1 DLNWGHHWTVERIL
15 QGSPQPRTKYSYNGT
30 HIVIFNPSLIC
41 ILLYILLGSLSIV
54 TVCGNL
60 LVIISIIYFKQL
72 HIPTNYLILSLAV
85 ADVLV
90 GILVFPCNMAFTV
103 TQCWYYEDLF
113 CKVRGSF
120 DVTLSTA
127 SILNLSCISVD
138 RYFAVCQPLTYKSKI
153 THRVVVAMI
162 LASWG
167 VAALIGIG
175 LIAAGFNQ
183 GKCEESCL
191 MDALISTTLG
201 CIFSFYIPVIIMLC
215 IYLKIFLVAQR
226 QANKIQNT
234 TCQNVKSR
242 GAVSKMERKST
253 KTLATVMGVFL
264 LCWTPYFLCMIV
276 QPLTYKVTP
285 IAVVETLNW
294 FTLSNSTLNPFIYAF
309 FYSWFRSAFRMI
321 ISGKI
326 CQGDFTNSK
335 LY

>member
-1 DLNWGHHWTVERIL
+1 SELESQEQVNCWKVI
-15 QGSPQPRTKYSYNGT
+15 SP
-30 HIVIFNPSLIC
+30 IVIS
-41 ILLYILLGSLSIV
+41 ILLGLFYGCYSIV
-54 TVCGNL
+54 ITCGNL

-72 HIPTNYLILSLAV
+72 HTPTNYLVLSLAV
-85 ADVLV
+85 ADLLV
-90 GILVFPCNMAFTV
+90 GILICPFSMAQTAEPESS
-103 TQCWYYEDLF
+103 CWYYESLL
-113 CKVRGSF
+113 CKIRSSF
-120 DVTLSTA
+120 DIALNNS
-127 SILNLSCISVD
+127 SIFHLCCISVD
-138 RYFAVCQPLTYKSKI
+138 RYYAVCRPLRYRTKI
-153 THRVVVAMI
+153 NDHVATIMI
-162 LASWG
+162 LVSWS
-167 VAALIGIG
+167 VSVIIAV
-175 LIAAGFNQ
+175 AAGFNQ

-242 GAVSKMERKST
+242 GAVSKMERKAA

-326 CQGDFTNSK
+326 YLPPPLIMYILFTV
-335 LY
+335 